1 MPKVRAAAFGLTV
14 PWFWGTHQP
23 TYPDSFG
30 LCFAEPVRRLA
41 KVGAPALPSSSLVVI
56 HGRIQSSN
64 PSLTRPGDSRWGC
77 FCSGLASSAGSVM
90 LGRLRSQQAYGT
102 FNETWAGVVA
112 VMGQTCVSLEPQ
124 RPLGT
129 RTLFDRQD
137 EAMSALRVT
146 DFLMVIGEE
155 LR

>member
-1 MPKVRAAAFGLTV
+1 
-14 PWFWGTHQP
+14 
-23 TYPDSFG
+23 
-30 LCFAEPVRRLA
+30 
-41 KVGAPALPSSSLVVI
+41 
-56 HGRIQSSN
+56 
-64 PSLTRPGDSRWGC
+64 
-77 FCSGLASSAGSVM
+77 M